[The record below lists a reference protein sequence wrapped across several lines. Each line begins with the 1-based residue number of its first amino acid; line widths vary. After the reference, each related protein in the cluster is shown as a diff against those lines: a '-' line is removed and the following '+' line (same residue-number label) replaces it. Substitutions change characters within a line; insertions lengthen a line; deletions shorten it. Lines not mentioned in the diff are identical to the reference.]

1 MINYKIT
8 KASKR
13 RDKRGFLVD
22 FLKQEELSRG
32 DKRLGQIYFVTFD
45 TALSIRGNHYHTNK
59 KEWFV
64 AVKGKLKVVLE
75 DIKTKERVEFILD
88 GDTDEYERIFI
99 GANVAHAFRNITKT
113 AMMINYCNKP
123 YHRENPDTYTCKL
136 L

>member
-1 MINYKIT
+1 MINYHIT

-22 FLKQEELSRG
+22 FLKQTELNRSDRQ
-32 DKRLGQIYFVTFD
+32 LGQIYFVTFD
-45 TALSIRGNHYHTNK
+45 RILSIRGNHYHTNK

-64 AVKGKLKVVLE
+64 AVKGKLEVVLE
-75 DIKTKERVEFILD
+75 DINTKERTEFILD
-88 GDTDEYERIFI
+88 GDIDEYKRIFI
-99 GANVAHAFRNITKT
+99 GENVAHAFRNVTKT

-123 YHRENPDTYTCKL
+123 YHNNKPDTYTYKL